1 MSPSPL
7 SVHSLFT
14 LLRQS
19 IPAAQEALGA
29 MYALIPLE
37 PWALAGDEIEEMT
50 GTVTLTGRGHLVVTA
65 AGRQVPVLR
74 ARAYPLG
81 SSNVSIGR
89 TSKADLVIDQPTVSR
104 IHAEISLQSGG
115 YQVADR
121 SSYNGTMVNNR
132 VLDPNEVV
140 PLQDG
145 DVVVFGEAQTMFGG
159 LPHLA
164 QLIKSVR
171 RNSRFQ
177 TRK

>member
-1 MSPSPL
+1 M
-7 SVHSLFT
+7 H
-14 LLRQS
+14 
-19 IPAAQEALGA
+19 
-29 MYALIPLE
+29 ALIPLE
-37 PWALAGDEIEEMT
+37 PWVLGGENVEDMT

-74 ARAYPLG
+74 ARAYPLA
-81 SSNVSIGR
+81 SDALSVGR

-104 IHAEISLQSGG
+104 IHAELTRQGG
-115 YQVADR
+115 QYHVADR
-121 SSYNGTMVNNR
+121 SSYNGTMVNSR

-145 DVVVFGEAQTMFGG
+145 DVVVFGEAQTVFGG

-171 RNSRFQ
+171 RT
-177 TRK
+177 TRAGG